1 MNRIKVVFRGHYTP
15 ETLWDKVKRYGAS
28 LGQSTLGI
36 VFTLYHCLQDP
47 DTPAWARTTI
57 VAALGYFILPA
68 DLVPDIIPGAGF
80 ADDAAALASALAITA
95 AHVKTEHRER
105 AQRQIDEWFG
115 QKA

>member
-1 MNRIKVVFRGHYTP
+1 MNRIKVVFRGQYTP
-15 ETLWDKVKRYGAS
+15 ATFWGKVRRFGGALGRGS
-28 LGQSTLGI
+28 LHV

-68 DLVPDIIPGAGF
+68 DLVPDIIPGAGL

-95 AHVKTEHRER
+95 AHVKQEHRDR
-105 AQRQIDEWFG
+105 AKKLVEEWFG
-115 QKA
+115 RRA